1 MRVLALLTVIVG
13 TTGCFGTGPSEV
25 SPGEEFELA
34 PNQSVR
40 IAGTELTVGFRRV
53 AGDSRCPIDAACLVE
68 GNAGIELNLFGAS
81 ANNPVL
87 ISTPL
92 PTSWSDGTYEVL
104 LLDLQPR
111 ATTSRRIKPEEY
123 RLRLQVNPIP
133 R

>member
-1 MRVLALLTVIVG
+1 MRVLALLTLMAA
-13 TTGCFGTGPSEV
+13 TAGCFGTGPSEV
-25 SPGEEFELA
+25 GPGEEFELA
-34 PNQSVR
+34 PNQSAR

-68 GNAGIELNLFGAS
+68 GNAGIELNLFGVA

-87 ISTPL
+87 VSSPL
-92 PTSWSDGTYEVL
+92 PASWSDGNYEVV
-104 LLDLQPR
+104 LLDLQPHT
-111 ATTSRRIKPEEY
+111 TTSRPIKPDEY